1 MTTQNHI
8 LESKDVLINNCTV
21 PSNLMISPR
30 SYQADRIVAK
40 TEIVLTPDTN
50 YAEQRINVMS
60 SEAVS
65 TCETDYQKKSFWA
78 RFNKDP
84 LMIVEDVT
92 LFDCRFNSPN
102 NWAQFQLYHLVS
114 FYFCINSMLLKPS
127 NVKLILPKNINKNI
141 VELLDLLELEYLITD
156 APIKGKFLTF
166 DRSKILDLVPVRR
179 QLIEKYALDNLLKV
193 DELNTLVNFEKI
205 FISRRKTRAL
215 INEDEVSEYL
225 NKLGYKTIYAE
236 DFTAIEQHY
245 LFRNAKS
252 IITIHGAALGPLAY
266 TPLNTQLDHVIEL
279 MPVGHTV
286 YPFRDTCYFN
296 GIYWIGV
303 RGKIKESYIKHIY
316 DLKQPF
322 LKYSLD
328 SFAIDILSLEQAL
341 TYTNNKA
348 KVSIAT
354 L

>member
-1 MTTQNHI
+1 MTISNFTS
-8 LESKDVLINNCTV
+8 ESKDVHLKKITV
-21 PSNLMISPR
+21 PSTVMITPR
-30 SYQADRIVAK
+30 SYQADRIIAK
-40 TEIVLTPDTN
+40 TDIVITPETN
-50 YAEQRINVMS
+50 YAEQSITVILS
-60 SEAVS
+60 DADSV
-65 TCETDYQKKSFWA
+65 CETDHRKKSILA
-78 RFNKDP
+78 RFNKEPD
-84 LMIVEDVT
+84 IVIEDVL

-114 FYFCINSMLLKPS
+114 FYFCIDSMDIKPN
-127 NVKLILPKNINKNI
+127 NVKLVLPKNINKNI
-141 VELLDLLELEYLITD
+141 VELLDLLGQEYLITD
-156 APIKGKFLTF
+156 ATIQAKFLTF

-179 QLIEKYALDNLLKV
+179 QLIEKYALNSLTNI
-193 DELNTLVNFEKI
+193 DESNIPIMGDKF
-205 FISRRKTRAL
+205 FISRRDTRAL

-236 DFTAIEQHY
+236 DFTATEQHF

-266 TPLNTQLDHVIEL
+266 TPLNSQLDHVIEL

-316 DLKQPF
+316 DLKKPF

-341 TYTNNKA
+341 TYANNKA
-348 KVSIAT
+348 KVSIST